1 MNNING
7 EVSCVNLCETKKII
21 KNHNERDNGICLE
34 KKITPIF
41 YQRVIIGLLIQNLS
55 KSFGAST
62 KTDYNL

>member
-41 YQRVIIGLLIQNLS
+41 Y
-55 KSFGAST
+55 
-62 KTDYNL
+62 

>member
-34 KKITPIF
+34 KNK
-41 YQRVIIGLLIQNLS
+41 LNLY
-55 KSFGAST
+55 FTRG
-62 KTDYNL
+62 

>member
-7 EVSCVNLCETKKII
+7 EVSCVNLCETKKI
-21 KNHNERDNGICLE
+21 
-34 KKITPIF
+34 IF

>member
-34 KKITPIF
+34 KKNYTYILPVGDYRFTDTKPIEKF
-41 YQRVIIGLLIQNLS
+41 RC
-55 KSFGAST
+55 FH
-62 KTDYNL
+62 